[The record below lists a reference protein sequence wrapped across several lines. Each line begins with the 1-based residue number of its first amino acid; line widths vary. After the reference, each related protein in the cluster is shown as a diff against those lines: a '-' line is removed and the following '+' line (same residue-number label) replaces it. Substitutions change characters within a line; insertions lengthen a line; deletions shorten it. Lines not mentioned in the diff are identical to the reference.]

1 MGAQWY
7 FCNKS
12 NHFTVPSSR
21 ISKIPWPSSLL
32 LALVGLLLFL
42 LPYVVLRQHSYI
54 TIDDNLDA
62 EFSIPY
68 LLVQQ
73 GVVFDYRA
81 ATTLPAI
88 MNGLPRNAARPG
100 LSVTMLLFEML
111 PPWAVYLVQQALV
124 RLLGLLG
131 MYALLRQTGLR
142 QPQQQ
147 ALAAA
152 LALCWALLPIYSMYG
167 LSLLGQ
173 AGLLWAFLSVR
184 RSAARW
190 WHWAVIAGF
199 PLWSTFVFVGPFV
212 LTALGLLTLRDWRTT
227 GRLNWRLVAG
237 LGLLL
242 LMYVVVEWP
251 LFYSLLVAKQFV
263 PHRLEFDMRR
273 LTPMGLVAGLRSSV
287 QFFLF
292 GQYHASRFLRLAAL
306 LAVGVAVVLAPAG
319 RRPVLVRRLAALL
332 LALVGLALFS
342 GFYPQLVAAV
352 QTRLPAVGAF
362 NFGRFHYLTPL
373 LWFVVLALS
382 LREMP
387 GRWQVGLVGLQLLIG
402 LGMNPEWLNNLRELA
417 GRPKPNEPTYAEYV
431 AEPLFR
437 TVQQAVQRQ
446 TGLQPA
452 QYRVVCLGFPP
463 AVAQLNNF
471 YTLDSYQNNYPL
483 PYKHQFRPLIAGEL
497 AKSPTLQTYF
507 DAWGNRC
514 YVFSAELGKDFRVGA
529 FQHRIVQD
537 FTFDTANFRKLGGR
551 YVLSAAQLTQPGRT
565 GLRLAGVFTRPDAYW
580 EIYLYEAV
588 KQ

>member
-1 MGAQWY
+1 
-7 FCNKS
+7 
-12 NHFTVPSSR
+12 
-21 ISKIPWPSSLL
+21 LL
-32 LALVGLLLFL
+32 LALVGLLLSL
-42 LPYVVLRQHSYI
+42 LPYVVLQQHSYI

-73 GVVFDYRA
+73 GVVFDYRTT
-81 ATTLPAI
+81 TTLPAI

-173 AGLLWAFLSVR
+173 AGLLLAFLALR
-184 RSAARW
+184 RGAARW
-190 WHWAVIAGF
+190 WHWAIIAGF
-199 PLWSTFVFVGPFV
+199 PLWSTLVFVGPFV
-212 LTALGLLTLRDWRTT
+212 LTALGLLVLWDWRTT
-227 GRLNWRLVAG
+227 GRLNGRLVVG

-242 LMYVVVEWP
+242 GMYVVVEWP

-273 LTPMGLVAGLRSSV
+273 LTPMGLVAGLRSSA

-306 LAVGVAVVLAPAG
+306 LAVGVAVVLAPTE
-319 RRPVLVRRLAALL
+319 RRPVLRRRLATLL

-373 LWFVVLALS
+373 LWFAVLALA
-382 LREMP
+382 LREIP

-402 LGMNPEWLNNLRELA
+402 LAMNQEWLNNLRELA
-417 GRPKPNEPTYAEYV
+417 GRPKPNEPTYAEYMS
-431 AEPLFR
+431 EPLFWA
-437 TVQQAVQRQ
+437 VQQAVQRQ

-497 AKSPTLQTYF
+497 AKNPALQTYF

-537 FTFDTANFRKLGGR
+537 FTFDTPNFRKLGGR

-565 GLRLAGVFTRPDAYW
+565 GLRLAGVFTQPDAYW
-580 EIYLYEAV
+580 RIYLYEAT
-588 KQ
+588 QQ

>member
-1 MGAQWY
+1 MQE
-7 FCNKS
+7 
-12 NHFTVPSSR
+12 
-21 ISKIPWPSSLL
+21 
-32 LALVGLLLFL
+32 
-42 LPYVVLRQHSYI
+42 HSYI

-73 GVVFDYRA
+73 GIVFDYRA

-100 LSVTMLLFEML
+100 LSVTMLLFEAL
-111 PPWAVYLVQQALV
+111 PPWGAYLVQQALV

-131 MYALLRQTGLR
+131 MYALLRQAGLR
-142 QPQQQ
+142 RPQQQ

-152 LALCWALLPIYSMYG
+152 LALCWALLPMYSMYG

-173 AGLLWAFLSVR
+173 AGLLLAFLALWRGAV
-184 RSAARW
+184 RW
-190 WHWAVIAGF
+190 WHWAIIVGF

-212 LTALGLLTLRDWRTT
+212 LVALGLLMLWDWRTA
-227 GRLNWRLVAG
+227 GQLNWRLVAG

-242 LMYVVVEWP
+242 SMYVVVEWP

-273 LTPMGLVAGLRSSV
+273 LTPMGLVAGLRSSA

-306 LAVGVAVVLAPAG
+306 LAIGAGVVLAPVG
-319 RRPVLVRRLAALL
+319 RWPVLVRRLGVLL
-332 LALVGLALFS
+332 LVLAGLALFS

-373 LWFVVLALS
+373 LWFAVLALA
-382 LREMP
+382 LREVP
-387 GRWQVGLVGLQLLIG
+387 SRWQVGLVGLQLLIG

-417 GRPKPNEPTYAEYV
+417 GRPKSNEPTYAEYLSQ
-431 AEPLFR
+431 PLFR
-437 TVQQAVQRQ
+437 QVQQAVQRQ

-483 PYKHQFRPLIAGEL
+483 PYKHRFRPLIAGEL

-529 FQHRIVQD
+529 FQHRVVQD
-537 FTFDTANFRKLGGR
+537 FTFDTPNFRKLGGR
-551 YVLSAAQLTQPGRT
+551 YVLSAARLAQPGRT
-565 GLRLAGVFTRPDAYW
+565 GLRLAGVFTQPDAYW
-580 EIYLYEAV
+580 QIYLYEAT
-588 KQ
+588 QQ

>member
-1 MGAQWY
+1 M
-7 FCNKS
+7 
-12 NHFTVPSSR
+12 
-21 ISKIPWPSSLL
+21 KIPRLSPLL

-73 GVVFDYRA
+73 DIVFDYQA
-81 ATTLPAI
+81 TTTLPAI
-88 MNGLPRNAARPG
+88 MNGLPRNAVRSG
-100 LSVTMLLFEML
+100 LSVTMLLFEVL
-111 PPWAVYLVQQALV
+111 PPWAVYLVQQTLV

-131 MYALLRQTGLR
+131 MYALLRQIGLR

-152 LALCWALLPIYSMYG
+152 LALGWALLPIYSMYG

-173 AGLLWAFLSVR
+173 AGLLLAFLAVR
-184 RSAARW
+184 RGVARW
-190 WHWAVIAGF
+190 WHWVIIAGF

-212 LTALGLLTLRDWRTT
+212 LTALGLLTLCDWRTT
-227 GRLNWRLVAG
+227 SRLNWRLVVG

-242 LMYVVVEWP
+242 VMYVVVEWP
-251 LFYSLLVAKQFV
+251 LFYSLLFKQFV

-273 LTPMGLVAGLRSSV
+273 LTPMGLVAGLRSSA

-306 LAVGVAVVLAPAG
+306 LAVGVAVVLAPTE
-319 RRPVLVRRLAALL
+319 RRPVLGRRLAVLL
-332 LALVGLALFS
+332 LALGGLALFS
-342 GFYPQLVAAV
+342 GFYPQLVAAA
-352 QTRLPAVGAF
+352 QTRLPAVGVF

-373 LWFVVLALS
+373 LWFAVLALA
-382 LREMP
+382 LREVS
-387 GRWQVGLVGLQLLIG
+387 GRWQVGLVGLQLLVG

-417 GRPKPNEPTYAEYV
+417 GYPKPNEPTYAEYV
-431 AEPLFR
+431 SEPLFQA
-437 TVQQAVQRQ
+437 VQQAVQRQ

-483 PYKHQFRPLIAGEL
+483 PYKYQFRPLIAGEL

-514 YVFSAELGKDFRVGA
+514 YAFSAELGKDFRVGA
-529 FQHRIVQD
+529 FQRRVVQD
-537 FTFDTANFRKLGGR
+537 FTFDTPNFRKLGGR
-551 YVLSAAQLTQPGRT
+551 YVLSAAHLAQPGRT
-565 GLRLAGVFTRPDAYW
+565 GLRLVGVFTRPDAYW
-580 EIYLYEAV
+580 QIYLYEAL
-588 KQ
+588 QQ